1 MSTEKPIETQV
12 AEWSATDAAIRE
24 TVAKTEG
31 ITVAGYIDDKG
42 VENPKKGREAVQKA
56 LTSLVTV
63 RTDIEKRRKELKAP
77 ILALGSLVDTEAK
90 RLTALSQPRELE
102 LQRDRDAYDAEQA
115 KIADAKKAEEDR
127 LAAIAAEEARKVLQT
142 KVDRVASLGGI
153 PNLAQLA
160 LISDEA
166 FDALVAELAEA
177 QAAKIAR
184 EAEEKAAREE
194 AERIAREQREAKE
207 EEERRAQAAQ
217 REKEAAEAKARRA
230 EEDRAAAERKRLQE
244 IEDARIEKERAELRR
259 EREAQEAER
268 KRLDAESDK
277 LRRDREAEESRV
289 RRERERKE
297 AEEEVERERVA
308 TQEREAAEAARIAAE
323 KPDREKIAA
332 FAQAWRKAMPD
343 VPAIESAELSYYL
356 DTLVSDIGSRLE
368 ITTHEM
374 KESE

>member
-1 MSTEKPIETQV
+1 MRPDLPPIEKPSLETQV
-12 AEWSATDAAIRE
+12 TEWSATDAAIRE

-42 VENPKKGREAVQKA
+42 VKNPKKGREAVQKA

-102 LQRDRDAYDAEQA
+102 LQKDRDAYDAEQE
-115 KIADAKKAEEDR
+115 KIAAAKKAEEDR

-177 QAAKIAR
+177 RAAQIAR
-184 EAEEKAAREE
+184 E
-194 AERIAREQREAKE
+194 
-207 EEERRAQAAQ
+207 
-217 REKEAAEAKARRA
+217 
-230 EEDRAAAERKRLQE
+230 AERKRLQE

-323 KPDREKIAA
+323 KPDREKIGA
-332 FAQAWRKAMPD
+332 FALAWKANCPPI
-343 VPAIESAELSYYL
+343 PAIESAELSYYL
-356 DTLVSDIGSRLE
+356 DTLVSDIRSRLE

-374 KESE
+374 RESR